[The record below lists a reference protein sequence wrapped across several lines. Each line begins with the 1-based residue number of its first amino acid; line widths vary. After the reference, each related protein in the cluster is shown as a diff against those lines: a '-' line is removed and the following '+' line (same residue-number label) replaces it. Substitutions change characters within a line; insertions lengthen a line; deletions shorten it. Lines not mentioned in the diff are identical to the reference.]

1 MQINSTALK
10 KIIIRKLGVITVYST
25 TNYSPG
31 KRQNFFIHAFKEH
44 LQLYLMLLLPI
55 IWYVVFLYVPMYGI
69 QIAFR
74 DYMPSSG
81 FLGSEFVG
89 IKHFQR
95 FFESFYFGRV
105 LKNTLS
111 INFYSLVIGFP
122 IPVIF
127 ALLLNE
133 IKYNRYKK
141 LIQNIT
147 YLPHFLSAVVI
158 VSVLQLILSPD
169 NGVLNMILS
178 SIGMEQKN
186 FLAVPS
192 YFQHIYV
199 WSGIWENM
207 GWDAIMYIAA
217 LSAVDP
223 ALYEAATIDGASR
236 FQKIRHVSIPCIMGT
251 IIIMLLLRCGSI
263 MNIGY
268 EKILLMQNSLNMDAS
283 DVISTY
289 VYRSGILGAEYSF
302 ASAVGLFNS
311 VCNFALL
318 IFANTMAKRFGKT
331 SLW

>member
-1 MQINSTALK
+1 MIFKKTAALAAPAQK
-10 KIIIRKLGVITVYST
+10 NTLVAGLTK
-25 TNYSPG
+25 
-31 KRQNFFIHAFKEH
+31 HWE
-44 LQLYLMLLLPI
+44 LYLMLLLPI
-55 IWYVVFLYVPMYGI
+55 TWYLVFTYLPMYGI

-74 DYMPSSG
+74 DYLPSKG
-81 FLGSEFVG
+81 FWGSPFVG
-89 IKHFQR
+89 LKHFER
-95 FFESFYFGRV
+95 FFDSFYFSRV
-105 LKNTLS
+105 LINTLK
-111 INFYSLVIGFP
+111 INFYSLLIGFP
-122 IPVIF
+122 IPIIF

-133 IKYNRYKK
+133 LRSKRYKG
-141 LIQNIT
+141 IVQNIT

-158 VSVLQLILSPD
+158 VSVLQLLLSPD
-169 NGVLNMILS
+169 SGLVNYFLKA
-178 SIGMEQKN
+178 IGQPTQDFMAN
-186 FLAVPS
+186 PG
-192 YFQHIYV
+192 YFQHIFV

-217 LSAVDP
+217 LAGVDP

-236 FQKIRHVSIPCIMGT
+236 WQKIRLISLPCIMGT

-268 EKILLMQNSLNMDAS
+268 EKILLMQNSLNMETS

-311 VCNFALL
+311 FCNFALL
-318 IFANTMAKRFGKT
+318 LVCNWAAKRFGHT

>member
-1 MQINSTALK
+1 MISTAINGPTK
-10 KIIIRKLGVITVYST
+10 K
-25 TNYSPG
+25 
-31 KRQNFFIHAFKEH
+31 QNALVRILKEH
-44 LQLYLMLLLPI
+44 WQLYLMLLLPI
-55 IWYVVFLYVPMYGI
+55 TWYIIFLYVPMYGI

-74 DYMPSSG
+74 NYMPSLG
-81 FLGSEFVG
+81 FTGSEFVG
-89 IKHFQR
+89 FKHFQR
-95 FFESFYFGRV
+95 FFDSFYFIRV

-111 INFYSLVIGFP
+111 INFYSLLIGFP
-122 IPVIF
+122 IPIIF

-133 IKYNRYKK
+133 IKAARYKK
-141 LIQNIT
+141 LVQNIT

-158 VSVLQLILSPD
+158 VSILQLLLSVD
-169 NGVLNMILS
+169 NGVLNMLLS
-178 SIGMEQKN
+178 AVGVAPKN
-186 FLAVPS
+186 FLAEPS

-217 LSAVDP
+217 LSGVDP
-223 ALYEAATIDGASR
+223 CLYEAATIDGASR
-236 FQKIRHVSIPCIMGT
+236 FQKIKHVSIPYIMGT
-251 IIIMLLLRCGSI
+251 IVIMLLLRCGSI

-268 EKILLMQNSLNMDAS
+268 EKILLMQNSLNMDTS

-311 VCNFALL
+311 ICNFTLL
-318 IFANTMAKRFGKT
+318 IVANWTAKRFGKT